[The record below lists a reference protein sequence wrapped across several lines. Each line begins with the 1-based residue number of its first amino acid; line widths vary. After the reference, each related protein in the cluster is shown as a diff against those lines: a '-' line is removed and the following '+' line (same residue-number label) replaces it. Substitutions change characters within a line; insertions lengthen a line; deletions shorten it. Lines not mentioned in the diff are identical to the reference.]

1 MLAGM
6 FLISIN
12 DMLIKS
18 LAGGYPL
25 HQIMF
30 LRSALGIFLT
40 FGILMWEGGMGLLRT
55 GRPVLHVIR
64 AGAVVLA
71 NSAIYAAVVAM
82 PLATANA
89 IYFVAPLF
97 VMLLSI
103 PVLGER
109 VGPRR
114 MLAALTG
121 FIGVLVMILPEM
133 TAGVGGYGLVVLL
146 PIVAAGGYATASV
159 LTRKLAGTSRASAL
173 AMHLHGAFL
182 GVSLVV
188 YLIAGDGRFLTD
200 KTSGSMEFLLKAW
213 VWPQT
218 GDWPALLGLGAIAA
232 IVGYLMSQA
241 YRLARASVVAP
252 FEYIL
257 LIYALFWGWFVFAE
271 WPEATVFIGATI
283 VIASGVYVFARAGQ
297 LEKE

>member
-213 VWPQT
+213 VT
-218 GDWPALLGLGAIAA
+218 T
-232 IVGYLMSQA
+232 
-241 YRLARASVVAP
+241 
-252 FEYIL
+252 IL
-257 LIYALFWGWFVFAE
+257 KSS
-271 WPEATVFIGATI
+271 TV
-283 VIASGVYVFARAGQ
+283 
-297 LEKE
+297 